1 MAALGLPPPFCK
13 KLLRSVLAGHT
24 ASHLL
29 AGLPVVSPA
38 GRDDCRRAD
47 ELQRLFHSLCA
58 RSAELCTFPAAGHA
72 IERLPGGVVART
84 IVAKSPGIRYGQH
97 SCGLCA
103 LLRSLVDRRSVVGG
117 ANVRRHA
124 R

>member
-38 GRDDCRRAD
+38 GRGGFRRAD
-47 ELQRLFHSLCA
+47 GVATLIPFVMRKKRGAMHFSCCWPRYRAASWWRGCA
-58 RSAELCTFPAAGHA
+58 NHRCEIAGDTLWPAFLRFMRTFT
-72 IERLPGGVVART
+72 L
-84 IVAKSPGIRYGQH
+84 
-97 SCGLCA
+97 SC
-103 LLRSLVDRRSVVGG
+103 
-117 ANVRRHA
+117 
-124 R
+124 